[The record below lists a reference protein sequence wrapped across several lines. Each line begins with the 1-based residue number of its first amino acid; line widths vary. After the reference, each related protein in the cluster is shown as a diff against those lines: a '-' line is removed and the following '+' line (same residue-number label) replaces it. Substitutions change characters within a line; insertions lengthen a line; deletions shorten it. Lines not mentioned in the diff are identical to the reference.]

1 VHADVVRRE
10 VVEAGVAL
18 AGAVTFAPRRGRVL
32 LPGPFEREGE
42 TLDTRLR
49 ALID

>member
-10 VVEAGVAL
+10 VVEAGV